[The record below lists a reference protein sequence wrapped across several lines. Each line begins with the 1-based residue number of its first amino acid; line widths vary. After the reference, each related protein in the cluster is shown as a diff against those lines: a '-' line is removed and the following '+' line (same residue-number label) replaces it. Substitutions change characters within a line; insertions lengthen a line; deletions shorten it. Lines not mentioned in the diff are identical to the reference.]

1 MYAAGT
7 YEGITS
13 MQCVSDC
20 ANKED
25 LRAAAAAL
33 SCSCESGEGKTVAR
47 IVALQMEEEEAMPA
61 LMDGGGQQ

>member
-1 MYAAGT
+1 
-7 YEGITS
+7 